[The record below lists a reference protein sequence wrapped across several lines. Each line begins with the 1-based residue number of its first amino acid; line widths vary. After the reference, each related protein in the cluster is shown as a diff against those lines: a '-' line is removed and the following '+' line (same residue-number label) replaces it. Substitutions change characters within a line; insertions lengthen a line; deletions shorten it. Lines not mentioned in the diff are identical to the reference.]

1 MDKKLQDA
9 LNNQLKNELYSAYL
23 YLSMAAF
30 FESRNLPGFSN
41 WMKVQAKEES
51 EHAMKFFDF
60 LNDTG
65 GRVILQE
72 IPQPPADFSSAQ
84 EVFEET
90 LEHEEKVTNL
100 LNQLYELS
108 IEVNDNAATIFL
120 QWFITEQIDEEKNA
134 TLILET
140 LKLIKPDSAALVMLD
155 RELAKRQ
162 E

>member
-1 MDKKLQDA
+1 MDKKLQ
-9 LNNQLKNELYSAYL
+9 NSFNEQLKNELYSAYL

-30 FESRNLPGFSN
+30 FESKNLPGFSN

-51 EHAMKFFDF
+51 AHGMKFFDF
-60 LNDTG
+60 LIDRG
-65 GRVILQE
+65 ARVILEE
-72 IPQPPADFSSAQ
+72 IPQPPADFSSTQ

-90 LEHEEKVTNL
+90 LEHERKVTGL
-100 LNQLYELS
+100 INQLYELS

-134 TLILET
+134 AVILET
-140 LKLIKPDSAALVMLD
+140 LKLIKPDSAALIMLD